1 MSLVLGLIL
10 SALGGIADHLSHL
23 LYALQSVLLQVE
35 DDGVHVLEAVVAVQA
50 PALCRRLKIAVE
62 ARLLLLLKSPFDEQ
76 TPSTLP
82 SVLLCRDEERE
93 D

>member
-1 MSLVLGLIL
+1 
-10 SALGGIADHLSHL
+10 
-23 LYALQSVLLQVE
+23 
-35 DDGVHVLEAVVAVQA
+35 VAVQA